1 MSPEG
6 RVARRA
12 ASELGKRDP
21 EHLNEKHY
29 FNSLVRGA
37 SESPTRQEDPPGSTG
52 YKSLA
57 GGAFHGG
64 STGSPMDQSHR
75 GHEPKISH
83 QSSRENMIL
92 EMDMCESS
100 QVRLES
106 MRISKTL
113 CSVPQSGK
121 SHSGEIL
128 KESGVGGRDKRG
140 R

>member
-1 MSPEG
+1 MSLEG
-6 RVARRA
+6 RVAERA
-12 ASELGKRDP
+12 ASELDKRDP

-29 FNSLVRGA
+29 FNSLVREA
-37 SESPTRQEDPPGSTG
+37 SESPSRQEDPPGSTG

-57 GGAFHGG
+57 GGAFHDG
-64 STGSPMDQSHR
+64 STGSPMDKFQR

-83 QSSRENMIL
+83 QSLSENILL

-113 CSVPQSGK
+113 CSVPQSRK
-121 SHSGEIL
+121 SHPGEIL
-128 KESGVGGRDKRG
+128 KESGVGGGNKTG